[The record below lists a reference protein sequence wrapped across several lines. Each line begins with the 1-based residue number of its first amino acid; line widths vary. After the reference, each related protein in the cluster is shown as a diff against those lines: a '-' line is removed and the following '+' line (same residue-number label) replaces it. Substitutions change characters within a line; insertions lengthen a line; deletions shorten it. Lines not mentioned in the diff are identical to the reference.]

1 MSGYINPITVP
12 SIVGTSEDMVVQAQS
27 EAEQAKQELK
37 PGQPLPGSSVG
48 LSELWR
54 IVQDSMKLAA
64 EAFSGTGVENSEAK
78 KTLIELQKN
87 TQIDALNE
95 RMAQIEDQKNAE
107 KKQGIFGKIAM
118 AFSFIAAIVVAPF
131 NPVLAAVMVG
141 FIVAAIVIPKVVDE
155 ILIAAGVS
163 EEIRG
168 YVTMGLEIAIG
179 IIGMVV
185 TFNPANFMAS
195 ASKIAAKGA
204 ASVMKVVDKA
214 VDVLNTF
221 KAFRTVSKSV
231 TNAVDKFMK
240 YIQPL
245 LDKLASFAEGGEK
258 VASTVGQVSS
268 MASNMTSVVSTGYG
282 IKSADV
288 AKDLEIAQA
297 EQDEIAVRIEQM
309 LKMLTDALRA
319 VTHAFDSVAKVN
331 RDQREFSEK
340 MISIHM

>member
-1 MSGYINPITVP
+1 
-12 SIVGTSEDMVVQAQS
+12 
-27 EAEQAKQELK
+27 
-37 PGQPLPGSSVG
+37 
-48 LSELWR
+48 
-54 IVQDSMKLAA
+54 
-64 EAFSGTGVENSEAK
+64 
-78 KTLIELQKN
+78 
-87 TQIDALNE
+87 
-95 RMAQIEDQKNAE
+95 
-107 KKQGIFGKIAM
+107 M

-268 MASNMTSVVSTGYG
+268 VASNMTSVVSTGYG

-297 EQDEIAVRIEQM
+297 EQDEIAVRIE
-309 LKMLTDALRA
+309 
-319 VTHAFDSVAKVN
+319 
-331 RDQREFSEK
+331 
-340 MISIHM
+340 